1 MPSAIVSTKG
11 WVVVPKEYRLKYGL
25 KPGAK
30 VQIID
35 YGGGLSIVPLVDDPI
50 TALRGMFAD
59 GPSLTADLLTERQR
73 ARVVEEAKTEQ

>member
-1 MPSAIVSTKG
+1 MPTAIVSIKG

-25 KPGAK
+25 EPGTK

-35 YGGGLSIVPLVDDPI
+35 YGGGLSIVPITGDPV

-59 GPSLTADLLTERQR
+59 DPSLTADLLTERQR
-73 ARVVEEAKTEQ
+73 ARVVEEAKTEP

>member
-1 MPSAIVSTKG
+1 MPSVIVSTKG

-35 YGGGLSIVPLVDDPI
+35 YGGACPLF
-50 TALRGMFAD
+50 LW
-59 GPSLTADLLTERQR
+59 
-73 ARVVEEAKTEQ
+73 

>member
-35 YGGGLSIVPLVDDPI
+35 YGGGLSIVPLLDDPI
-50 TALRGMFAD
+50 AALRGMFAE
-59 GPSLTADLLTERQR
+59 GPSLTVDLLTERQR
-73 ARVVEEAKTEQ
+73 ARAVEGAKTEQ

>member
-11 WVVVPKEYRLKYGL
+11 WVVIPKEYRLKYGL

-35 YGGGLSIVPLVDDPI
+35 YGGGLSIVPLLDDPI
-50 TALRGMFAD
+50 TALRGMFAE

-73 ARVVEEAKTEQ
+73 ARTVEEAKTEQ